1 MNKLKNS
8 LAAKLIAVTLFV
20 LLLMSLAASVLDIA
34 YIDSIDGYN
43 YDYPTLLHKF
53 KYDNS
58 NDLNAVMYA
67 LGNGEAPE
75 ALNGRNGFYF
85 VIRDCYTNK
94 VVFDGL
100 GKRDYVWKTDTTLFD
115 LPAVYDLSAQDD
127 ADDVTPG
134 PSVSPAPSASPGPSV
149 SPDSVVYPD
158 PVVTPAVLESPSPDE
173 PDTELLIGT
182 DSISS
187 AGTRTYFITGYY
199 TSGSVSSGN
208 ADKYQELFTY
218 AYELRYVSI
227 AVLVVSLILEAFV
240 FVFLLSAAGHHGETG
255 EIRPSF
261 IDKIPFDLYTAL
273 TVFAGIF
280 LIAAMAEVSYSN
292 TAMLVVVLIA
302 ALGVIAA
309 LISLLWCMSLAVRIK
324 LGTTIKSCIIYR
336 VGAWCLRLIKKV
348 FYTFKDGLKAI
359 PMFPRAVLIIAAI
372 LFVEF
377 LWIAIAGT
385 SPGKQLFGWFIE
397 RAVLV
402 LATLYALLSM
412 KQLLEAGQ
420 RIAKGELDCKVDTSK
435 LRGPFKEHGEDLN
448 SITDGMNRA
457 VGERMK
463 SERFRTELITNVS
476 HDIKTPL
483 TSIINYV
490 DLLEK
495 EQPENEKM
503 REYLEVLDRQ
513 SAKLKKLID
522 DLLEASKAS
531 SGSLSVNLT
540 ECELGILL
548 DQMAGEYSEKL
559 SAAGL
564 ELILTK
570 PEESVKIMADGRHM
584 WRIFDNLLNNI
595 CKYAQRGTRVY
606 LDLTA
611 DALKAVVTFRN
622 ISATRLNISGDEL
635 TERFVRGDSSR
646 NTEGSGLGLSIAQSL
661 AQLQKGALDI
671 TVDGDLFKV
680 VLRFDRIK

>member
-1 MNKLKNS
+1 MNKLKSS

-34 YIDSIDGYN
+34 YIDSINGYN
-43 YDYPTLLHKF
+43 YDYQTLLHKF

-58 NDLNAVMYA
+58 NDLRAVMYA
-67 LGNGEAPE
+67 LGNGDSPAD
-75 ALNGRNGFYF
+75 LNGRNGFYF
-85 VIRDCYTNK
+85 VIRDYYTRE

-100 GKRDYVWKTDTTLFD
+100 GKRDHVWVSGPVSFEV
-115 LPAVYDLSAQDD
+115 PAEYAIPMPEAAAD
-127 ADDVTPG
+127 AGAVTPE
-134 PSVSPAPSASPGPSV
+134 PSVAPEPSVTPETSASPEPTAS
-149 SPDSVVYPD
+149 S
-158 PVVTPAVLESPSPDE
+158 TVLESPSPDE

-187 AGTRTYFITGYY
+187 AGTRTYIITGYY

-611 DALKAVVTFRN
+611 DALKAAVTFRN

>member
-1 MNKLKNS
+1 MNKLKSS

-20 LLLMSLAASVLDIA
+20 LLLMSFAVSVLDIA

-43 YDYPTLLHKF
+43 YDYQTLLHKF

-67 LGNGEAPE
+67 LGNGESPE

-85 VIRDCYTNK
+85 VIRDGYTNK

-100 GKRDYVWKTDTTLFD
+100 GKRDYVWATDTTLFD
-115 LPAVYDLSAQDD
+115 LPAGYDLSAQDD
-127 ADDVTPG
+127 ADDVTPE
-134 PSVSPAPSASPGPSV
+134 PSVSPAPSASPDPSV

-158 PVVTPAVLESPSPDE
+158 PVVTPAVSESPMSGSRTDITP
-173 PDTELLIGT
+173 TIG
-182 DSISS
+182 D
-187 AGTRTYFITGYY
+187 APAAEDNYRVYAITGYY
-199 TSGSVSSGN
+199 TSVSVASGN

-227 AVLVVSLILEAFV
+227 VVLVVSLILEVFV

-273 TVFAGIF
+273 TVFTGIF

-292 TAMLVVVLIA
+292 TAMLIVILIA

-324 LGTTIKSCIIYR
+324 LGTTIRSCIIYR

-412 KQLLEAGQ
+412 KQLLEAGH

-435 LRGPFKEHGEDLN
+435 LRGPFKEHGEEPQLHHRRHEPRR
-448 SITDGMNRA
+448 GRA
-457 VGERMK
+457 HEVRALPH
-463 SERFRTELITNVS
+463 RAYHQRLARYQDPS
-476 HDIKTPL
+476 HLYHQLRRPARKG
-483 TSIINYV
+483 
-490 DLLEK
+490 
-495 EQPENEKM
+495 
-503 REYLEVLDRQ
+503 
-513 SAKLKKLID
+513 A
-522 DLLEASKAS
+522 
-531 SGSLSVNLT
+531 
-540 ECELGILL
+540 
-548 DQMAGEYSEKL
+548 AGE
-559 SAAGL
+559 
-564 ELILTK
+564 
-570 PEESVKIMADGRHM
+570 
-584 WRIFDNLLNNI
+584 
-595 CKYAQRGTRVY
+595 
-606 LDLTA
+606 
-611 DALKAVVTFRN
+611 
-622 ISATRLNISGDEL
+622 
-635 TERFVRGDSSR
+635 
-646 NTEGSGLGLSIAQSL
+646 
-661 AQLQKGALDI
+661 
-671 TVDGDLFKV
+671 
-680 VLRFDRIK
+680 